1 MKMKR
6 ELMNALK
13 KAVKFGDFTLASGKK
28 SNYYIDK
35 YIFETDPECLRILS
49 EEIAKM
55 IPPGTQRLAGIELGS
70 VPLAAVTSVQSG
82 LPYIIVRKEKKEYGT
97 RKKIEGGFAS
107 GERVTVIE
115 DVATTGAGA
124 AKAVKTLREL
134 GAIVDTVIVVVDREE
149 GAEENLKKMGVSFVP
164 IVKAKELL

>member
-6 ELMNALK
+6 ELMSTLK
-13 KAVKFGDFTLASGKK
+13 KAVKFGDFTLSSGKK

-35 YIFETDPECLRILS
+35 YVFETDPECLRILG

-97 RKKIEGGFAS
+97 RKKIEGELAAGD
-107 GERVTVIE
+107 RVTIIE

-124 AKAVKTLREL
+124 ANAVKTLREL

-149 GAEENLKKMGVSFVP
+149 GAEESLRKMDVSFVP
-164 IVKAKELL
+164 MVKAKELL

>member
-1 MKMKR
+1 MKH

-13 KAVKFGDFTLASGKK
+13 KAVKFGNFTLSSGKK

-35 YIFETDPECLRILS
+35 YIFETDPECLRILG

-55 IPPGTQRLAGIELGS
+55 IPPGTQKLAGIELGS

-97 RKKIEGGFAS
+97 RKKIEGELAAGD
-107 GERVTVIE
+107 RVTIIE

-134 GAIVDTVIVVVDREE
+134 GAIVDTIIVVVDSEE
-149 GAEENLKKMGVSFVP
+149 GAEENLRKMDVSFIP
-164 IVKAKELL
+164 MVKAKELL

>member
-1 MKMKR
+1 MKH
-6 ELMNALK
+6 ELMRALK
-13 KAVKFGDFTLASGKK
+13 KAVKFGNFTLSSGKK

-35 YIFETDPECLRILS
+35 YIFETDPECLRILG

-55 IPPGTQRLAGIELGS
+55 IPPGTQKLAGIELGS
-70 VPLAAVTSVQSG
+70 VPLTAVTSVQSG

-97 RKKIEGGFAS
+97 RKKVEGELAAGDT
-107 GERVTVIE
+107 VTIIE
-115 DVATTGAGA
+115 DVTTTGAGV

-149 GAEENLKKMGVSFVP
+149 GADESLRKMGVSFVP
-164 IVKAKELL
+164 MVKAKELL

>member
-1 MKMKR
+1 MKR
-6 ELMNALK
+6 ELMSALK
-13 KAVKFGDFTLASGKK
+13 KAVKFGNFTLSSGKK

-35 YIFETDPECLRILS
+35 YIFETDPECLRILG

-55 IPPGTQRLAGIELGS
+55 IPPDTQKLAGIELGS

-97 RKKIEGGFAS
+97 RKKIEGELAAGD
-107 GERVTVIE
+107 RVTIIE

-134 GAIVDTVIVVVDREE
+134 GAIVDTIIVVVDREE
-149 GAEENLKKMGVSFVP
+149 GAEESLRKMGLSFIP
-164 IVKAKELL
+164 MVKAKELL